1 MRKAGWEKNFYLI
14 EGFPKNQEG
23 LDAWRNVLK
32 EKIDTKMV
40 LSYDGTIKIMEKRL
54 LERGQVGSLTD
65 DDFEG
70 VKQRLAAYQEEVQ
83 PVVKQFEKEKLLK
96 KINADKNIQ
105 TIFSDSQN
113 ALKSVK
119 KFLRIPDPKPNVIF
133 VLGAEG
139 SGKKAQCERIIDEFK
154 FVSLCVGD
162 LLRGETNTDSPLC
175 REIEGYIMQGQ
186 IVPVTINILN

>member
-23 LDAWRNVLK
+23 MDAWRHILK

-40 LSYDGTIKIMEKRL
+40 LLYEGSAKVIEKRL
-54 LERGQVGSLTD
+54 LERGQAGSLTD
-65 DDFEG
+65 DDIEG

-96 KINADKNIQ
+96 KVNADKSIQ
-105 TIFSDSQN
+105 SIFSDSQS

-133 VLGAEG
+133 VLGVEG
-139 SGKKAQCERIIDEFK
+139 SGKKAQCEKIVDEFK

-162 LLRGETNTDSPLC
+162 LLRDETNTDSPLC
-175 REIEGYIMQGQ
+175 KEIEEYIMQGQ
-186 IVPVTINILN
+186 IVPVIN